1 MCRVLVV
8 SEFWWPWG
16 RGGVLATYLITRL
29 LAVSGFEVRVV
40 TGEGNP
46 ETIPGV
52 SFVREPRLKVGDKLR
67 LWVNAYLVSREGWF
81 RRLVEWADV
90 VYVPRY
96 AYPVIPLAKAL
107 GKRVVVH
114 LHDYQPVSYTAT
126 VFHND
131 SFRSDFSRT
140 FHYELHEHGLM
151 RALIT
156 QPLVPL
162 NRLSAY
168 WVSIAD
174 AVICVSKRQCEIVLN
189 YLPGLRGRVSVVY
202 NPLPEMRFLGKD
214 LGNEPT
220 FLYLSGA
227 SYVKGFNVL
236 VKALEL
242 LGDKRYRVY
251 MTRTINADALPGI
264 LRNKVVTVGEVP
276 YSELPRLHH
285 GAYALLFPSIWEE
298 PLPYV
303 VIESMLMGTLPIASR
318 TGGVP
323 EIVEGS
329 PAQDYLFKSGNEYEL
344 ADKIE
349 KIISLGKEDVIEIG
363 HRLREH
369 VLRKFDG
376 NTIKESLIKAFLR

>member
-1 MCRVLVV
+1 MRRVLVV

-29 LAVSGFEVRVV
+29 LTRSGFEVRVV

-46 ETIPGV
+46 ESIPGV
-52 SFVREPRLKVGDKLR
+52 EFVHEPRLKVGDKLR

-96 AYPVIPLAKAL
+96 AYPIIPLAKAL

-114 LHDYQPVSYTAT
+114 LHDYQPVSYTA
-126 VFHND
+126 VMFHSD

-140 FHYELHEHGLM
+140 FHYEFHEHGLM

-156 QPLVPL
+156 QPLVLL

-168 WVSIAD
+168 WVLMAD
-174 AVICVSKRQCEIVLN
+174 AVICVSKRQCEIILCG
-189 YLPGLRGRVSVVY
+189 LPELRGRTSVIY
-202 NPLPEMRFLGKD
+202 NPLPEMKFLGKN
-214 LGNEPT
+214 LGSEPS
-220 FLYLSGA
+220 FLYLGSV

-236 VKALEL
+236 IKAIEL
-242 LGDKRYRVY
+242 LSDKPYRIY
-251 MTRTINADALPGI
+251 MTRIANVNMLPNE
-264 LRNKVVTVGEVP
+264 LRNRVMAVGEIP
-276 YSELPRLHH
+276 YNELPRLHY

-303 VIESMLMGTLPIASR
+303 IIESMLMGTLPIASR

-329 PAQDYLFKSGNEYEL
+329 PAQNYLFEPGDEHRL
-344 ADKIE
+344 ADKMEEVIL
-349 KIISLGKEDVIEIG
+349 LGKENIIEISYK
-363 HRLREH
+363 LREH
-369 VLRKFDG
+369 TLRRFNE
-376 NTIKESLIKAFLR
+376 NTIKKSLIKAFLG